1 MIDVF
6 MTPQSDDDFS
16 DDSLS
21 PPSGDPNSSPTGA
34 VAKPAE
40 DAKQSSPPVST
51 FKDDDEVKT
60 DEDGEEPEGAKAE
73 EAVQITASVESTV
86 IERTTEDSAENNE
99 ERQAEEEKTSPAQPQ
114 PQSEDVKADTVQ
126 NDDDDCEVQV
136 FSDT

>member
-34 VAKPAE
+34 VAKLGE

-60 DEDGEEPEGAKAE
+60 DEDEEEPEGAKAE
-73 EAVQITASVESTV
+73 DAAQITASVESTV
-86 IERTTEDSAENNE
+86 IERPAEDSAEKNE
-99 ERQAEEEKTSPAQPQ
+99 EGQVEEEKADPA
-114 PQSEDVKADTVQ
+114 
-126 NDDDDCEVQV
+126 
-136 FSDT
+136 